1 MSLSTYQVHPAIL
14 LVSLALQV
22 EPIVPHQQANPW
34 ILPRFQNLLQKYLKF
49 LVWNEVYEQF
59 VVFLFKRGKD
69 TTVSSL
75 HEKFKVQNQQNL
87 LLGRGV
93 LRKRGHF
100 TRASQ
105 SPEPSQSVCSEKYNT
120 LGSIGATLGLQ
131 HHTSTKSRCTLVT
144 MQNSTLEI
152 STYHPNS
159 RDSIYK
165 SDMKHPA
172 IGYFKP

>member
-59 VVFLFKRGKD
+59 VVFLFKKGKD

-75 HEKFKVQNQQNL
+75 HEKFKV
-87 LLGRGV
+87 
-93 LRKRGHF
+93 
-100 TRASQ
+100 
-105 SPEPSQSVCSEKYNT
+105 
-120 LGSIGATLGLQ
+120 
-131 HHTSTKSRCTLVT
+131 
-144 MQNSTLEI
+144 
-152 STYHPNS
+152 
-159 RDSIYK
+159 
-165 SDMKHPA
+165 
-172 IGYFKP
+172 

>member
-14 LVSLALQV
+14 LVSLVLQV

-59 VVFLFKRGKD
+59 VVFLFKKGKD
-69 TTVSSL
+69 TTVSRL

-105 SPEPSQSVCSEKYNT
+105 SPEPSQSVCSEKYIHLREYKELLWDFNT
-120 LGSIGATLGLQ
+120 TQAQNQDAPWLQ
-131 HHTSTKSRCTLVT
+131 CKIPPKKYPLTILTQETPFTRV
-144 MQNSTLEI
+144 I
-152 STYHPNS
+152 
-159 RDSIYK
+159 
-165 SDMKHPA
+165 
-172 IGYFKP
+172 